1 MIRPPDRLTYA
12 PAVELR
18 YLGEMAEL
26 DHVEPA
32 NMYLSLRIME
42 TALLG
47 AGIGGGVRHT
57 SKLKVLNYKRPC
69 KAQMLMNGKKKFIT
83 RRHDSTNIMPSLLSQ
98 EVRYQKEQRF
108 SRPRVGNEAKIQWYK
123 ER

>member
-12 PAVELR
+12 PTIELR

-26 DHVEPA
+26 DHVELA

-42 TALLG
+42 KTLIG

-57 SKLKVLNYKRPC
+57 SERKVLNYK
-69 KAQMLMNGKKKFIT
+69 KAM
-83 RRHDSTNIMPSLLSQ
+83 
-98 EVRYQKEQRF
+98 
-108 SRPRVGNEAKIQWYK
+108 
-123 ER
+123 